1 MKKYMFAIVALIA
14 LFISTESVVTPPS
27 GDIFK
32 SKRVTVGFN
41 YNHKDGP
48 GSNQYAVWVEDSSGK
63 LVKTLFVTSFT
74 TKGRSRDGEPLVRG
88 YVKRPTC
95 VPTWVEKS
103 NAKEMSD
110 LELDGV
116 TGATPASGHRTYSWD
131 FKDASGNLVAAGKY
145 RICVEATLFNKS
157 SIIYYGDFSV
167 PASKGRIPMTYKYT
181 ELDEVH
187 KDMISDIRAWME

>member
-1 MKKYMFAIVALIA
+1 MKKYMFALVALFA
-14 LFISTESVVTPPS
+14 LLITTQSVSTLP
-27 GDIFK
+27 GDAIFK

-48 GSNQYAVWVEDSSGK
+48 GSNQYAVWVEDASGK
-63 LVKTLFVTSFT
+63 LVKTLFVTAYT
-74 TKGRSRDGEPLVRG
+74 TKGRSRNGEPLVRG
-88 YVKRPTC
+88 YVKRPAC

-110 LELDGV
+110 AELDGV

-167 PASKGRIPMTYKYT
+167 PASKGRIQMTYKYT

-187 KDMISDIRAWME
+187 KDMISDIRAWMD

>member
-1 MKKYMFAIVALIA
+1 MKKYIIAIVALFA
-14 LFISTESVVTPPS
+14 LLITTQSVSNMPKP
-27 GDIFK
+27 GLFK

-48 GSNQYAVWVEDSSGK
+48 GSNQYAVWVEDASGK

-74 TKGRSRDGEPLVRG
+74 TKGRSRNGEPLVRG

-103 NAKEMSD
+103 NAKELSD
-110 LELDGV
+110 SELDAV

-131 FKDASGNLVAAGKY
+131 FKDYHGNLVPAGKY

-157 SIIYYGDFSV
+157 NIIYYGDFSV
-167 PASKGRIPMTYKYT
+167 PSGKTRIPLTYKYT
-181 ELDEVH
+181 ELDKVH
-187 KDMISDIRAWME
+187 KDMISDIRAWTE